1 MVTVV
6 HYEKGQR
13 WRSRAEQ
20 LRTLAET
27 TREPAV
33 RDNLLAMADAF
44 EQYAL
49 KWEGTALVFRFAP
62 HPKAASR
69 ETGAAAGPRRV
80 AS

>member
-1 MVTVV
+1 MDPIV
-6 HYEKGQR
+6 HFDKGRR

-20 LRTLAET
+20 LRALAAATHE
-27 TREPAV
+27 RAV
-33 RDNLLAMADAF
+33 HDNLLAMAEAF

-69 ETGAAAGPRRV
+69 EARADTGPQRAV
-80 AS
+80 S